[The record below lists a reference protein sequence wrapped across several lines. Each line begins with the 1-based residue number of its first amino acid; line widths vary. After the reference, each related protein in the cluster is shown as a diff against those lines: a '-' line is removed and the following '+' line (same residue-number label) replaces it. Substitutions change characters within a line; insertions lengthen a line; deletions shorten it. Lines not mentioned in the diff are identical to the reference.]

1 MDIDTALHRSLTRF
15 AITTCVVALTPLA
28 AHAQSGI
35 LHKRTYAPGASLA
48 ATASPL
54 SAVAGSVS
62 SLPAAADP
70 KAVPPGG
77 PVGPGQ
83 GWGDAGSGIVVDVPG
98 VVDGA
103 PTCVPGCAPAFPGHD
118 AAGFDGGAVVTL
130 PAGVDV
136 VGGGEVHIM
145 PYPFTPGGELTV
157 KPMPGAIVTMPAP
170 ADGVPGVAH
179 GHAMGAG
186 PTFRPHGRAG
196 LKGGAS
202 VSLPVAAEGSNGVQV
217 VSFAAMPT
225 GGRPE
230 SAAAAMGDMTRAAQP
245 GGRFLSQPPANGL
258 HKHALGVHASGNAA
272 PAAEAA
278 ASPKSAVARGGVMA
292 GVKPVAVERS
302 AAPLRWVDRLRFSW
316 PGSGN

>member
-1 MDIDTALHRSLTRF
+1 MDTDTALHRSLTRF

-28 AHAQSGI
+28 AYAQSGI

-83 GWGDAGSGIVVDVPG
+83 GWGDAVSGIVVDVPG

-272 PAAEAA
+272 PAAETA